1 MTSRLRPVSRAAL
14 LCGVGLAL
22 SGCGFHFAGS
32 QPLADP
38 LKSIYIEVI
47 DPYHVTVPPL
57 ETSLQARI
65 TRSGG
70 VVKSKARDAQSVLR
84 LTDLQETQ
92 EVLSIGP
99 DGKAI
104 EYRLVSRVTY
114 ELRSGDRELIPP
126 QGQGL
131 DRAYSFS
138 ATQILPKEEEE
149 ARLSRFVQDDLAEVI
164 LLRIQAQLRKHPN
177 GLAAD
182 ELLEETAP
190 VVVDAAVPANSH
202 ATTDSSKTLPAA
214 TVTSG
219 ATPVTPSTVAPAAS
233 GDVSPAP

>member
-1 MTSRLRPVSRAAL
+1 VKHGAWRSARTALVLAGVSAL
-14 LCGVGLAL
+14 A
-22 SGCGFHFAGS
+22 GCGFHFAGQ

-38 LKSIYIEVI
+38 LKSVYIEVI

-70 VVKSKARDAQSVLR
+70 SVKAKARDATSVLR

-114 ELRSGDRELIPP
+114 ELRSGGRVLIPS
-126 QGQGL
+126 QAQGL
-131 DRAYSFS
+131 DRTYSFS
-138 ATQILPKEEEE
+138 ATQILPKEAEEI
-149 ARLSRFVQDDLAEVI
+149 RLSRYVQDDLAEVI
-164 LLRIQAQLRKHPN
+164 LLRIQAQLRQHPD
-177 GLAAD
+177 GIAED
-182 ELLEETAP
+182 ELSVPAESDAT
-190 VVVDAAVPANSH
+190 AAVAG
-202 ATTDSSKTLPAA
+202 AVTPAA
-214 TVTSG
+214 
-219 ATPVTPSTVAPAAS
+219 AAPAMSA
-233 GDVSPAP
+233 GAAPAP